1 LHNLAGSGYGFALY
15 QRISLLD
22 VPAHQHGV
30 RRNAK
35 YQLGGNHKH
44 EFDGAVVQCA
54 ANEEV
59 LYDFVP
65 DVYSGS
71 IKAVVWFFL
80 YRCTQR

>member
-1 LHNLAGSGYGFALY
+1 SGYGFALY

-35 YQLGGNHKH
+35 HKLGGNHNH
-44 EFDGAVVQCA
+44 EFGGAAVQCA

-59 LYDFVP
+59 LHDFVS

-71 IKAVVWFFL
+71 IKAVV
-80 YRCTQR
+80 R